1 MHSVLLL
8 SDELFV
14 VLRVCIS
21 LTRVPLE
28 ARLIQACT
36 VQVLHTKCRYILEL
50 AVIIRLLLLL
60 EHLLLLAVKEIVLH
74 VHYRYLN

>member
-1 MHSVLLL
+1 MLP
-8 SDELFV
+8 DELFL

-28 ARLIQACT
+28 ARLIK
-36 VQVLHTKCRYILEL
+36 VLHTKCRYILEL
-50 AVIIRLLLLL
+50 AVIVRLLLLL
-60 EHLLLLAVKEIVLH
+60 EHLLLLAVEEIVLH